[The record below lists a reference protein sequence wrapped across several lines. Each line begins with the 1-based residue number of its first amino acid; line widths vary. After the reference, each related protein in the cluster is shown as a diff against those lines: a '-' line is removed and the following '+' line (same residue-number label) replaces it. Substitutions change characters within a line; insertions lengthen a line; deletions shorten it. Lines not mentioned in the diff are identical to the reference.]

1 MTTTIKRTTSP
12 FRYDIVGSYL
22 RPEALKEARKQFQN
36 NEITVEEL
44 TKVEDQAIIELIKQ
58 QEAAGLKA
66 VTDGEFRRSW
76 WHLDFFWGFNGIEKV
91 EELGYQ
97 FANQNTRAETA
108 RLNGG
113 ITGDNHPFV
122 AHYNFTRQHTSPEVE
137 VRQTFPAP
145 AQLIIEL
152 LRPENLAATQA
163 VYPTQDELIQAIA
176 KAYQQ
181 VIKDLYEA
189 GARTIQLDDCTW
201 GAIVTPEGVTL
212 NEEQKATKEAQK
224 ALFLK
229 VNNAALVGL
238 PDDLKVNTHICR
250 GNYISSWA
258 SSGAYDEV
266 ASPLFNQQT
275 VDAYYLEYDTERSGG
290 FEPLAHVSDD
300 KYVVLGLLTS
310 KDGELEDRQA
320 VIQRIHEAA
329 QYVPLERLCLS
340 TQCGFA
346 STEEGNILSEDEQWE
361 KIALV
366 KSIAEEV
373 WGKEA

>member
-1 MTTTIKRTTSP
+1 MTTTVKRPTSP

-22 RPEALKEARKQFQN
+22 RPETLKEARKKFQN
-36 NEITVEEL
+36 GEISAEEL
-44 TKVEDQAIIELIKQ
+44 SEVEDQAIIELIKQ

-76 WHLDFFWGFNGIEKV
+76 WHLDFFWGLNGIEKV
-91 EELGYQ
+91 DELGYQ
-97 FANQNTRAETA
+97 FADQKTRAETA
-108 RLNGG
+108 RVTGE
-113 ITGDNHPFV
+113 ITGTKHPFV
-122 AHYNFTRQHTSPEVE
+122 EDYKFTRQHTAPEVE
-137 VRQTFPAP
+137 VRQTLPAP

-152 LRPENLAATQA
+152 LRPENLAATQV
-163 VYPTQDELIQAIA
+163 VYPTQEELIQAVA
-176 KAYQQ
+176 KAYQE
-181 VIKDLYEA
+181 VIHDLYEA
-189 GARTIQLDDCTW
+189 GARTVQLDDCTW
-201 GAIVTPEGVTL
+201 GAIVTPDGVTL
-212 NEEQKATKEAQK
+212 SDEQKATVEEKK
-224 ALFLK
+224 TLFLK
-229 VNNAALVGL
+229 ANNTALDGL
-238 PDDLKVNTHICR
+238 PSDLKINTHVCR
-250 GNYISSWA
+250 GNYNSSWA

-266 ASPLFNQQT
+266 ASPLFDQQT

-290 FEPLAHVSDD
+290 FEPLAHVSKD
-300 KYVVLGLLTS
+300 KVVVLGLLTS

-320 VIQRIHEAA
+320 VINRIQEAA

-346 STEEGNILSEDEQWE
+346 STEEGNILTEAQQWE